1 MKPNFKNSIAVTI
14 GFLLVTNSVFAEAGT
29 GLKDLLKDPLAWGF
43 ATAVVFMLV
52 TLAALNRALNTVRA
66 ITTKQTQKA
75 AASEGKVVEVVE
87 EKSILQSLT
96 GTKPLEQ
103 EADLLL
109 DHDYDGIHELDN
121 DLPPWWVWGF
131 YITIAYA
138 IIYTIFFFGTG
149 AIPSSDVEYA
159 NEMEA
164 EQAKVEAYLAAT
176 GGAVDESNV
185 VLLTDNAALAAGKEI
200 FASNCVACHLADGGG
215 LVGPNLTDEYWI
227 HGGSIVD
234 VFTTIKYGVP
244 AKGMIPWED
253 QLGPV
258 AMQQVASYVL
268 SLQGTTPATPKAPEG
283 EKYVPEDAAPAEAP
297 AVDADAS
304 TEENAET
311 EPATE
316 TIAE

>member
-1 MKPNFKNSIAVTI
+1 MKPNFKNSIAVTV
-14 GFLLVTNSVFAEAGT
+14 GFLLVTNSVFAESGT
-29 GLKDLLKDPLAWGF
+29 AFKELLKDPLAWGF
-43 ATAVVFMLV
+43 ATAVVFMV
-52 TLAALNRALNTVRA
+52 ISLAALNRALNTVRA
-66 ITTKQTQKA
+66 LTVKQIQQEA
-75 AASEGKVVEVVE
+75 AVEGKTVQVVE

-96 GTKPLEQ
+96 GTKPIEH

-131 YITIAYA
+131 YITIGWAV
-138 IIYTIFFFGTG
+138 IYTIFFFVTG
-149 AIPSSDVEYA
+149 SIPNSGDEYA
-159 NEMEA
+159 NEMA
-164 EQAKVEAYLAAT
+164 TEQAKVDAYLAAI
-176 GGAVDESNV
+176 GGAVDENNV
-185 VLLTDNAALAAGKEI
+185 VLLTDAAALEAGAKI
-200 FASNCVACHLADGGG
+200 FKDNCVACHLADGGG

-268 SLQGTTPATPKAPEG
+268 SLQGITPATPKAPEG
-283 EKYVPEDAAPAEAP
+283 EKYVPEDASVP
-297 AVDADAS
+297 AVEAEIPTEEMPVEADA
-304 TEENAET
+304 
-311 EPATE
+311 ATE

>member
-1 MKPNFKNSIAVTI
+1 MKPNFKNSLAVTI
-14 GFLLVTNSVFAEAGT
+14 GFLLVANSAFAQAGT
-29 GLKDLLKDPLAWGF
+29 GFKELLKDPLAWGF
-43 ATAVVFMLV
+43 ATAVLFMLI
-52 TLAALNRALNTVRA
+52 TLAALNRALNTVRDL
-66 ITTKQTQKA
+66 TMKRTVSETA
-75 AASEGKVVEVVE
+75 ADGKPAVAVEEGKTLLE
-87 EKSILQSLT
+87 SLT

-138 IIYTIFFFGTG
+138 IIYSIFFFGTG
-149 AIPSSDVEYA
+149 AIPRSDIEYA

-185 VLLTDNAALAAGKEI
+185 VLLTDAAALDAGKEI
-200 FASNCVACHLADGGG
+200 FAANCVACHLADGGG
-215 LVGPNLTDEYWI
+215 IVGPNLTDEYWI
-227 HGGSIVD
+227 HGGSIAD
-234 VFTTIKYGVP
+234 VFKTIKYGVP

-268 SLQGTTPATPKAPEG
+268 SLQGTTPANPKAPEG
-283 EKYVPEDAAPAEAP
+283 DKYVPEGEAATPADSTA
-297 AVDADAS
+297 AVE
-304 TEENAET
+304 TT
-311 EPATE
+311 EPQTN
-316 TIAE
+316 

>member
-29 GLKDLLKDPLAWGF
+29 GFKDLLKDPLAWGF

-66 ITTKQTQKA
+66 LTTKQTQKA
-75 AASEGKVVEVVE
+75 AAAQGKTVEVVE
-87 EKSILQSLT
+87 EKSILQTLT

-131 YITIAYA
+131 YITIGWAVL
-138 IIYTIFFFGTG
+138 YTIFFFGTG
-149 AIPSSDVEYA
+149 SIPSSSDEYA
-159 NEMEA
+159 NEMIE

-185 VLLTDNAALAAGKEI
+185 VLLTDAAALEAGKEI
-200 FASNCVACHLADGGG
+200 FAANCVACHLADGGG
-215 LVGPNLTDEYWI
+215 IVGPNLTDEYWI

-234 VFTTIKYGVP
+234 VFSTIKYGVP

-268 SLQGTTPATPKAPEG
+268 SLQGTTPANPKAPEG
-283 EKYVPEDAAPAEAP
+283 DKYVPEGAATP
-297 AVDADAS
+297 AVEADAP
-304 TEENAET
+304 TEETPVET
-311 EPATE
+311 DPATE
-316 TIAE
+316 TIVE

>member
-14 GFLLVTNSVFAEAGT
+14 GFLLVTNSVFAESGT
-29 GLKDLLKDPLAWGF
+29 AFKELLKDPLAWGF
-43 ATAVVFMLV
+43 ATAVVFMV
-52 TLAALNRALNTVRA
+52 ISLAALNRALNTVRA
-66 ITTKQTQKA
+66 LTVKQIQQEA
-75 AASEGKVVEVVE
+75 AVEGKTVQLVE

-96 GTKPLEQ
+96 GTKPIEQ

-149 AIPSSDVEYA
+149 AIPNSGDEYA
-159 NEMEA
+159 NEMA
-164 EQAKVEAYLAAT
+164 TEQAKVDAYLAAI
-176 GGAVDESNV
+176 GGAVDENNV
-185 VLLTDNAALAAGKEI
+185 VLLTDAAALEAGAKI
-200 FASNCVACHLADGGG
+200 FKTNCVACHLADGGG

-227 HGGSIVD
+227 HGGSIAN
-234 VFTTIKYGVP
+234 VFSIIKYGVP
-244 AKGMIPWED
+244 AKGMISWQD

-283 EKYVPEDAAPAEAP
+283 DKYVPEDAAAP
-297 AVDADAS
+297 AVDADAPAVEAS
-304 TEENAET
+304 VET
-311 EPATE
+311 DPATE

>member
-14 GFLLVTNSVFAEAGT
+14 GFLLVTNSAFAEAGT
-29 GLKDLLKDPLAWGF
+29 GFKELLKDPLAWGF
-43 ATAVVFMLV
+43 ATAVLFMLV

-66 ITTKQTQKA
+66 ISTKQTQKA
-75 AASEGKVVEVVE
+75 AAAEGKVVEVAE

-109 DHDYDGIHELDN
+109 DHDYDGIKELDN

-131 YITIAYA
+131 YITIGYA

-149 AIPSSDVEYA
+149 AIPNSSDEYA

-164 EQAKVEAYLAAT
+164 EQAKVDAYLAAT
-176 GGAVDESNV
+176 GGAVDENTV
-185 VLLTDNAALAAGKEI
+185 VLLTDAASLEAGAKI
-200 FASNCVACHLADGGG
+200 FAANCVACHLADGGG

-227 HGGSIVD
+227 HGGSIAN

-283 EKYVPEDAAPAEAP
+283 DKYVPEDAAPAVDAEAP
-297 AVDADAS
+297 AEEMPVEAD
-304 TEENAET
+304 
-311 EPATE
+311 PATE

>member
-14 GFLLVTNSVFAEAGT
+14 GFLLVTNSVFAESGT
-29 GLKDLLKDPLAWGF
+29 AFKELLKDPLAWGF
-43 ATAVVFMLV
+43 ATAVVFMV
-52 TLAALNRALNTVRA
+52 ISLAALNRALNTVRA
-66 ITTKQTQKA
+66 LTVKQIQQEA
-75 AASEGKVVEVVE
+75 AVEGKTVQVVE

-96 GTKPLEQ
+96 GTKPIEH

-131 YITIAYA
+131 YITIGWAV
-138 IIYTIFFFGTG
+138 IYTIFFFVTG
-149 AIPSSDVEYA
+149 SIPNSGDEYA
-159 NEMEA
+159 NEMA
-164 EQAKVEAYLAAT
+164 TEQAKVDAYLAAI
-176 GGAVDESNV
+176 GGAVDENNV
-185 VLLTDNAALAAGKEI
+185 VLLTDAAALEAGAKI
-200 FASNCVACHLADGGG
+200 FKDNCVACHLADGGG

-234 VFTTIKYGVP
+234 VFSTIKYGVP

-268 SLQGTTPATPKAPEG
+268 SLQGITPATPKAPEG
-283 EKYVPEDAAPAEAP
+283 EKYVPEDASVP
-297 AVDADAS
+297 AVEAEIPTEEMPVEADA
-304 TEENAET
+304 
-311 EPATE
+311 ATE

>member
-1 MKPNFKNSIAVTI
+1 MKPNFKNSIAVTV
-14 GFLLVTNSVFAEAGT
+14 GFLLVTNSVFAESGT
-29 GLKDLLKDPLAWGF
+29 AFKELLKDPLAWGF
-43 ATAVVFMLV
+43 ATAVVFMV
-52 TLAALNRALNTVRA
+52 ISLAALNRALNTVRA
-66 ITTKQTQKA
+66 LTVKQIQQEA
-75 AASEGKVVEVVE
+75 AVEGKTVQVVE

-96 GTKPLEQ
+96 GTKPIEH

-131 YITIAYA
+131 YITIGWAV
-138 IIYTIFFFGTG
+138 IYTIFFFVTG
-149 AIPSSDVEYA
+149 SIPNSGDEYA
-159 NEMEA
+159 NEMA
-164 EQAKVEAYLAAT
+164 TEQAKVDAYLAAI
-176 GGAVDESNV
+176 GGAVDENNV
-185 VLLTDNAALAAGKEI
+185 VLLTDAAALEAGAKI
-200 FASNCVACHLADGGG
+200 FKDNCVACHLADGGG

-234 VFTTIKYGVP
+234 VFSTIKYGVP

-268 SLQGTTPATPKAPEG
+268 SLQGITPATPKAPEG
-283 EKYVPEDAAPAEAP
+283 EKYVPEDASVP
-297 AVDADAS
+297 AVEAEIPTEEMPVEADA
-304 TEENAET
+304 
-311 EPATE
+311 ATE

>member
-29 GLKDLLKDPLAWGF
+29 GLKEMLNDPLAWGF
-43 ATAVVFMLV
+43 ATAVVFMLIA
-52 TLAALNRALNTVRA
+52 LAALNRALNTVRA
-66 ITTKQTQKA
+66 LTMRQAQQTA
-75 AASEGKVVEVVE
+75 AVEGKKVLVVE

-96 GTKPLEQ
+96 GTKPIEQ

-109 DHDYDGIHELDN
+109 DHDYDGIQELDN

-138 IIYTIFFFGTG
+138 ILYVIFFFGTG
-149 AIPSSDVEYA
+149 AIPRSADEYA
-159 NEMEA
+159 NEMVV
-164 EQAKVEAYLAAT
+164 EQEKVDAYLAAS

-185 VLLTDNAALAAGKEI
+185 VLLTDAAALEAGAKI

-227 HGGSIVD
+227 HGGSIVN

-244 AKGMIPWED
+244 AKGMISWQD

-258 AMQQVASYVL
+258 AMQQVASYIL

-283 EKYVPEDAAPAEAP
+283 DKYIPEGQETVPAVEAEAP
-297 AVDADAS
+297 A
-304 TEENAET
+304 TETPLET
-311 EPATE
+311 EPAAE
-316 TIAE
+316 TTAQ